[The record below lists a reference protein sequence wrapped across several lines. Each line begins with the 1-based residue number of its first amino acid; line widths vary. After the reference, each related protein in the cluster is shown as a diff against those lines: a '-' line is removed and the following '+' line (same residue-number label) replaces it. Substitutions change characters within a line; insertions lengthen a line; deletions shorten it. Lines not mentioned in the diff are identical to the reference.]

1 MAMTSR
7 YVSAYFNLFLRM
19 RIKGKHSLDLWGPDD
34 GLGACKKKKNRKH
47 HTTGGGGNEKKQEM
61 KFQIVYTLMISLTNA
76 PPSLSS
82 IQCFGALS
90 LFKCFFK
97 PLACN
102 VT

>member
-1 MAMTSR
+1 MEMTSR

-34 GLGACKKKKNRKH
+34 GLGACKKRKIENII
-47 HTTGGGGNEKKQEM
+47 GGGNEKKQEM